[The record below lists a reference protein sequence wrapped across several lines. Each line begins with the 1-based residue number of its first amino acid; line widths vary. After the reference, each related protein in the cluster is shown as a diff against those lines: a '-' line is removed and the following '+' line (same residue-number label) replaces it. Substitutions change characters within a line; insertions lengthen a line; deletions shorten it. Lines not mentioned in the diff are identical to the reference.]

1 MNATDN
7 HQEHMLGALLAA
19 QRAKVVAALTRHFR
33 DIDLA
38 EEAFQDAAVRALKN
52 WSEHGHPRNRVA
64 WLIMTGRNATIDR
77 LHRQKRFKDH
87 ARDNPATRDPE
98 DGESRLAEEIDLSGL
113 RDDVLRLMF
122 MCCHE
127 ELPISDQLA
136 LALKVIA
143 GFPVEKIALA
153 LVVRPKAMEQRIT
166 HAKRKAAATAA
177 RLDTPTLQE
186 RARRLDAVSA
196 MVYLL

>member
-1 MNATDN
+1 M
-7 HQEHMLGALLAA
+7 
-19 QRAKVVAALTRHFR
+19 
-33 DIDLA
+33 
-38 EEAFQDAAVRALKN
+38 
-52 WSEHGHPRNRVA
+52 
-64 WLIMTGRNATIDR
+64 
-77 LHRQKRFKDH
+77 
-87 ARDNPATRDPE
+87 ATRDPE

-143 GFPVEKIALA
+143 GFSVEKIALA